1 MKQHQYRVTL
11 EYLADQ
17 NGNAVDAEPLVFD
30 APNHDEIFTLI
41 DKVRERTGLPE
52 TQAQRFV
59 VGLKLMGEVMLEN
72 KDDAFFIR
80 LMPTFRELMQEVK
93 RR

>member
-17 NGNAVDAEPLVFD
+17 NGNPVACAPIVFD
-30 APNHDEIFTLI
+30 APNHDEIFGLI
-41 DKVRERTGLPE
+41 EKVRERTGLPE
-52 TQAQRFV
+52 DQARRFL

-72 KDDAFFIR
+72 KDHAFFAR
-80 LMPTFRELMQEVK
+80 LMPTFRALMQEVK
-93 RR
+93 QR